1 MAKHLDLGS
10 KGEQLAV
17 EYLLRQGFEILAK
30 NWRFGHKEVD
40 IIAKEGVFL
49 VIIEV
54 KTRSSAV
61 HGFPDEAVNDAKMDL
76 LAEAGSAFLEQN
88 NMDLEMRFDILS
100 IILKEDM
107 PSIYHI
113 RDAFHP

>member
-10 KGEQLAV
+10 RGEQFAV
-17 EYLLRQGFEILAK
+17 DYLLRQGFEVLAK

-40 IIAKEGVFL
+40 IIAKEGAFL

-61 HGFPDEAVNDAKMDL
+61 HGFPDEAVNDAKMEL
-76 LAEAGSAFLEQN
+76 LAEAGAAFLEQN
-88 NMDLEMRFDILS
+88 ELDLEMRFDILS
-100 IILKEDM
+100 IILKEDT